1 MIKRTFKIIA
11 NLFSLLLVIVLLLSL
26 YSFIQS
32 TRNSDSLPSI
42 FGFNMLTIL
51 TGSME
56 PGFTQGDFIIIR
68 PYSTD
73 EPMIDDVV
81 TYRKESGTFVTH
93 RIVDVVNRNGT
104 SLFQTKGD
112 ANNVVDE
119 ALVHPDQIVGS
130 VMVKIPKL
138 GFLLKF
144 VKSPLGLIT
153 ITSILFLSLIVSII
167 KKMVTAKKQE
177 QVIR

>member
-1 MIKRTFKIIA
+1 MIRRTFKIIA

-32 TRNSDSLPSI
+32 TRDSDSLPSI
-42 FGFNMLTIL
+42 LGFNLLTIL

-56 PGFTQGDFIIIR
+56 PGFAQGDVIIIR
-68 PYSTD
+68 PYSSD
-73 EPMIDDVV
+73 EPMLDDVV

-93 RIVDVVNRNGT
+93 RIVDVVDSNGT

-112 ANNVVDE
+112 ANNVVDGD
-119 ALVHPDQIVGS
+119 LVSPNQIVGS
-130 VMVKIPKL
+130 VMFKIPKL
-138 GFLLKF
+138 GLLLNFLNT
-144 VKSPLGLIT
+144 PLGLIT
-153 ITSILFLSLIVSII
+153 LTSILFLSVIVSII

-177 QVIR
+177 QVTR